1 MLKNAA
7 ATTEFSLLQRWSS
20 QVLLCLLLIAF
31 STCSYALS
39 GSSESQLTTQQ
50 HSDTVFVVDLTSSI
64 SEVQAEDPEL
74 DKSID
79 SASRVFQNVLAL
91 APISL
96 RITESKLTQWNWHLV
111 RGPPTHL

>member
-1 MLKNAA
+1 MPKNAA
-7 ATTEFSLLQRWSS
+7 ATTELSLLQKWSS

-39 GSSESQLTTQQ
+39 VSSESQLTSQQ
-50 HSDTVFVVDLTSSI
+50 HSDTVFVVDLTSPI
-64 SEVQAEDPEL
+64 SEVQAEDPEF

-79 SASRVFQNVLAL
+79 SVSRVFQSVLAL
-91 APISL
+91 ASISL

-111 RGPPTHL
+111 RGPPAHL